1 MTKGQ
6 DNCLEIVFHP
16 DCLGK
21 VDYFFC
27 VKLFTEGS
35 DCLAFLK
42 VLYIVG
48 YGDIFYLKGKQ
59 GF

>member
-1 MTKGQ
+1 MVWR
-6 DNCLEIVFHP
+6 LFFHP

-21 VDYFFC
+21 VDYFFY

-42 VLYIVG
+42 VLCIIG
-48 YGDIFYLKGKQ
+48 YGDIFI
-59 GF
+59 